1 MKNES
6 ESHSVVSDSLQPQG
20 LHSPWNSTGQNT
32 GVDDLSLLQSI
43 FPIQGANPGLPHC
56 RQILYQLSNQGSPR
70 ILEWVANPFPSGS
83 SQPRD
88 QTQVSHIA
96 DRFVTNWATK
106 EAPFSTRWQTK
117 NREERAQVDNQPK
130 ALRTTCIQN
139 NTQIKEHYFSN
150 ISISCIWGPWSLRQG
165 STQKWGE
172 WSGCLNYSWEH
183 QNLPL

>member
-70 ILEWVANPFPSGS
+70 ILEWVANPFSSGYS
-83 SQPRD
+83 WPRNQPG
-88 QTQVSHIA
+88 VSCITGGLFTSWTI
-96 DRFVTNWATK
+96 R
-106 EAPFSTRWQTK
+106 EAPSLHKGCTK
-117 NREERAQVDNQPK
+117 FLFRLLLNI
-130 ALRTTCIQN
+130 LWGCI
-139 NTQIKEHYFSN
+139 TS
-150 ISISCIWGPWSLRQG
+150 WW
-165 STQKWGE
+165 KWKRRVKK
-172 WSGCLNYSWEH
+172 LA
-183 QNLPL
+183 